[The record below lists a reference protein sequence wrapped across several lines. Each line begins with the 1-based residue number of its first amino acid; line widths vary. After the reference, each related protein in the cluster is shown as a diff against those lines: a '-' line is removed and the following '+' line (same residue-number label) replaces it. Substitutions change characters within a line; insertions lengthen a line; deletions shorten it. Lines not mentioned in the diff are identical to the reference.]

1 MSKFMDMLP
10 FLYHNSD
17 YIESI
22 QNSLED
28 ETYIYKE
35 EFNDFIN
42 NLFIESSTWSLEFWE
57 KFLNVKSVSKD
68 IETRRNV
75 IKNKLKFR
83 NITNKEAIL
92 ELCSKYGFG
101 QVEIKEEFEEG
112 KIYIRFIS
120 KEGEPQN
127 LKDLIRQL
135 DLIMPSHVSYDFYF
149 TYILW
154 EEIQVK
160 KWEDVK
166 KMTWNTIRK
175 LNERQDKLISIPSN
189 NTIPSEKMYPSKG
202 VKI

>member
-42 NLFIESSTWSLEFWE
+42 NLFIESSAWSLEFWE

-135 DLIMPSHVSYDFYF
+135 DLIMPSHISYDFYF